1 MAVNFLQFP
10 VISTKSQTCIISFAS
25 KVHYGVS
32 GFVKNIQGEP
42 LSDATISVADRRHD
56 VTSSKD
62 GDFWRLLVPGSYEI
76 TATAQGY
83 QPQTQLVELRA
94 FEGKVV
100 NFTLKPTQE
109 DGMKISLEGSE
120 DELLDRVIVS
130 LRYTALFFLLI
141 YRVIYLGA
149 VLGFVLFLW
158 RRTKKTSERFQEQIR
173 KNEGQ

>member
-10 VISTKSQTCIISFAS
+10 VISTKSHTCIISHAS

-120 DELLDRVIVS
+120 DELLDRVMVS
-130 LRYTALFFLLI
+130 LRYTALFFLTDLQSNLS
-141 YRVIYLGA
+141 RSCVGMCTCP
-149 VLGFVLFLW
+149 V
-158 RRTKKTSERFQEQIR
+158 E
-173 KNEGQ
+173 KNEKNQRTFSRANKEK